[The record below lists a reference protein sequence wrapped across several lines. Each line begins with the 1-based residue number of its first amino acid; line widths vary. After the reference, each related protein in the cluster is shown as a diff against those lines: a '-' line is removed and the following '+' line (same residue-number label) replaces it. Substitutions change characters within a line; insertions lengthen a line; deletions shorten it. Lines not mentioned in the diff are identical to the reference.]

1 MPTYTYSCNMC
12 GHMDINQSINDNTV
26 AICPTCKS
34 EEFKK
39 VFGKVGI
46 AFKGSGFYST
56 DSRKSDA
63 T

>member
-1 MPTYTYSCNMC
+1 
-12 GHMDINQSINDNTV
+12 MDINQSINDNTV